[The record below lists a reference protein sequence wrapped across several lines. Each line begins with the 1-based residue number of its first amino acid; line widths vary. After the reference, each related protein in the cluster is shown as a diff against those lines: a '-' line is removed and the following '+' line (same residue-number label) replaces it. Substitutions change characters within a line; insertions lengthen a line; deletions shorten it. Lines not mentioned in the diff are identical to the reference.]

1 MTPVI
6 RASPS
11 PTSPR
16 IPPIKHDDLQGL
28 GEGALTSPLQ
38 NLVPFNGLP
47 GSPSLWSLP
56 LLVGCLSGLPLH
68 PLLFQGTVKVKVAT
82 CHWPD
87 TMARGSSRRR
97 KWLQAPGAGLAD
109 VGSPRLHPAFI
120 GERSL
125 LQRIIQ
131 PLVENRNVAESWP
144 RCGGWESVRRS
155 GAGMI
160 YGP

>member
-38 NLVPFNGLP
+38 NLFPFNGLP

-56 LLVGCLSGLPLH
+56 LLVGCLWACLCTLSSSKGQSRSRWQHATGQTQWLEEAAAGESGLRLQALAWQTWAP
-68 PLLFQGTVKVKVAT
+68 
-82 CHWPD
+82 
-87 TMARGSSRRR
+87 RGST
-97 KWLQAPGAGLAD
+97 
-109 VGSPRLHPAFI
+109 RL
-120 GERSL
+120 L
-125 LQRIIQ
+125 LGK
-131 PLVENRNVAESWP
+131 EAYYSE
-144 RCGGWESVRRS
+144 
-155 GAGMI
+155 
-160 YGP
+160 